1 MVIIFYQS
9 IYIMKRNTKSIQ
21 KEDTSRRMDSNG
33 AAYLHEYVDLYAINA
48 NNIDELPV
56 PVSFTQT
63 RNKPFLYKPDDYYLS
78 VVRFQIDT
86 NSLPV
91 FEPFIQ
97 FNQGNRNL
105 TIYSVT
111 LSWTN
116 PIAPFQSFNQ
126 QNYVIWSPQDL
137 VSPIPQ
143 PPSLT
148 QSKFQ
153 DNSTGYYYAYNYAYF
168 LQLINNTF
176 TTCFNALS
184 VQVVAAGLIL
194 PTTHSPVMTWN
205 TDKGIAI
212 INADVLG
219 YNATAAN
226 KISIYFNIPMFN
238 LFASMPAYLEAQSS
252 ALGKNYRIDT
262 SSFGNSTVVGFPFYA
277 PTYNALQ
284 IFQETSV
291 LALWSPVN
299 GIVITSNTLPI
310 NSTNIANPCV
320 FLNGIPTNNNG
331 NNSNV
336 SPVITDFQAP
346 DGLYKNSITYIP
358 SAQYR
363 YIDLTGN
370 GPLYTIDINI
380 YWRNKAGQYIPF
392 RLSSGCAA
400 SIKILFQKKDQMI
413 QGSTAQEFN
422 KMV

>member
-1 MVIIFYQS
+1 
-9 IYIMKRNTKSIQ
+9 
-21 KEDTSRRMDSNG
+21 
-33 AAYLHEYVDLYAINA
+33 
-48 NNIDELPV
+48 
-56 PVSFTQT
+56 
-63 RNKPFLYKPDDYYLS
+63 
-78 VVRFQIDT
+78 
-86 NSLPV
+86 
-91 FEPFIQ
+91 
-97 FNQGNRNL
+97 
-105 TIYSVT
+105 
-111 LSWTN
+111 
-116 PIAPFQSFNQ
+116 
-126 QNYVIWSPQDL
+126 
-137 VSPIPQ
+137 
-143 PPSLT
+143 
-148 QSKFQ
+148 
-153 DNSTGYYYAYNYAYF
+153 
-168 LQLINNTF
+168 
-176 TTCFNALS
+176 
-184 VQVVAAGLIL
+184 
-194 PTTHSPVMTWN
+194 
-205 TDKGIAI
+205 
-212 INADVLG
+212 
-219 YNATAAN
+219 
-226 KISIYFNIPMFN
+226 MFN

-320 FLNGIPTNNNG
+320 FLNGIATNNNG

-380 YWRNKAGQYIPF
+380 YWKNKAGQYIPF

-400 SIKILFQKKDQMI
+400 SIKLLFQKKDQFI
-413 QGSTAQEFN
+413 QGSTAEEFN
-422 KMV
+422 KLM